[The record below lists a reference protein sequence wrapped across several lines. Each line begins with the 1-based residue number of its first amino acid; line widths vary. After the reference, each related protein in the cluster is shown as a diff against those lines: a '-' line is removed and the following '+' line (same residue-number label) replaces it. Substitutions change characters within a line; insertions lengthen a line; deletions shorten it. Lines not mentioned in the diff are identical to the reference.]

1 MGNRDGLARFRNTED
16 IGRRDLLA
24 SFLGASGSVLL
35 EGCQSR
41 EIGLPPGE
49 LVGPSV
55 ALGHSIRDGLRPSF
69 PEHDLQKTQVVIVG
83 GGIAGLAAARR
94 LHNEGVEDFVV
105 LELER
110 EPGGTSRSG
119 QSDLVAY
126 PWGAHYVPA
135 PTREFPALV
144 RLFNEVGVFEGTD
157 DAGEPIVAEQ
167 FRCRHP
173 EERVFYKGLWYEGLY
188 LASGASSRDRHQMTR
203 FQAEIDRWV
212 AWRDGQGR
220 RAFAVPMAAGSDE
233 AVVRGLDTISMAQW
247 LDQRGFDSPR
257 LRWWV
262 DYACRDDYGL
272 RLEQTSAWAAIYYFC
287 ARIAEVGAAA
297 RPFVTWPEGNGRLVR
312 HLYSAVR
319 SQCLL
324 GAAATEVIPRQV
336 EGTAVVDVLGVKA
349 ESQQVFGY
357 RAEKVIFA
365 APQFLSRYLIRDYRE
380 QVPQHVAEFS
390 YGAWA
395 VANLTLSAVPQ
406 SQGFPL
412 AWDNILYESPSLGY
426 VATSYQRGLDY
437 GPALLTYYYP
447 LCDDDPR
454 TARQRLLQLGR
465 EEWAEIVLA
474 DLARAHAGI
483 RESAQRVDVMRW
495 GHAMIQPRPGFVWG
509 KARQLASQPFRGIH
523 FGHSDLSGIAL
534 FEEAFYQGTRAAEE
548 VLAALRG
555 RVDSVL

>member
-1 MGNRDGLARFRNTED
+1 MGNNYGRSRSRSTQD

-24 SFLGASGSVLL
+24 SFLGASGTVFL

-41 EIGLPPGE
+41 DTGLPPGE

-55 ALGHSIRDGLRPSF
+55 ALGHRIRDGLRPSF
-69 PEHDLQKTQVVIVG
+69 SEHDLQETQVVIVG

-94 LHNEGVEDFVV
+94 LHNAGVEDFVV

-119 QSDLVAY
+119 QSDVVAY

-144 RLFNEVGVFEGTD
+144 RLFDEVGVFEGTD
-157 DAGEPIVAEQ
+157 AAGDPVVAEQ

-188 LASGASSRDRHQMTR
+188 LSSGASVQDRHQMTR
-203 FQAEIDRWV
+203 FQAEMDRWV

-233 AVVRGLDTISMAQW
+233 AAVRALDMISMAQW
-247 LDQRGFDSPR
+247 MDQRGFHSPR

-272 RLEQTSAWAAIYYFC
+272 RLEQTSAWAGIYYFC
-287 ARIAEVGAAA
+287 ARIPEAGAAA

-312 HLYSAVR
+312 HLYSGVQA
-319 SQCLL
+319 QCLL
-324 GAAATEVIPRQV
+324 GAAATEVIPREI
-336 EGTAVVDVLGVKA
+336 EGKPVVDVLGVKA
-349 ESQQVFGY
+349 DSEQVFGY
-357 RAEKVIFA
+357 RADRVIFA

-380 QVPQHVAEFS
+380 QVPQYVSEFS

-395 VANLTLSAVPQ
+395 VANLTLSEVPR
-406 SQGFPL
+406 SVGFPL
-412 AWDNILYESPSLGY
+412 AWDNVLYESPSLGY

-437 GPALLTYYYP
+437 GPAVLTYYYP
-447 LCDDDPR
+447 LCDDDSR
-454 TARQRLLQLGR
+454 TGRQRLLQLDR
-465 EEWAEIVLA
+465 EEWAEIALA
-474 DLARAHAGI
+474 DLGRAHEGI

-509 KARQLASQPFRGIH
+509 KARQLACQPFRSIH

-534 FEEAFYQGTRAAEE
+534 FEEAFFQGTRAAEE
-548 VLAALRG
+548 VLVALRG
-555 RVDSVL
+555 RVDSIL